1 MFLSI
6 TVCWKL
12 ELLGS
17 QEMTADVE
25 VMFEAW
31 NKEIEDENIYEI
43 EATLTQDGPRGA
55 SFPMIMVQAASRDV
69 RLFMVTDLTLIRWG
83 WKKLGLIQFQGS
95 WFMVGRKLIVIKHP
109 NNDNKL

>member
-1 MFLSI
+1 
-6 TVCWKL
+6 
-12 ELLGS
+12 
-17 QEMTADVE
+17 MTADVE

-83 WKKLGLIQFQGS
+83 WNKTRIKSIP
-95 WFMVGRKLIVIKHP
+95 RKLIYVWKKV
-109 NNDNKL
+109 NCNKVPKQW